1 MSLSKPEE
9 LLEHELSCP
18 ICLQLY
24 TDPVYLPCGHN
35 YCLACIRKA
44 TNICDGEKSLPQCP
58 ECREE
63 YDGTETLHRNFKL
76 CGIIEGYRAVAPADH
91 LKREPLEV
99 RCDHCLDTE
108 TLAIKTC
115 LKCEVSLC
123 ARHLQHHTER
133 ESFRSHALVEP
144 QTELGQRD
152 CVIHGR
158 LLEYF
163 CTSDMTSLCA
173 TCFIEGTHQNHDVL
187 AFEAADEE
195 MRRALESQSK
205 AVATRL
211 QLTETLLQ
219 RAAYDQ
225 GTSEAVGDKLMS
237 KAVALMNSMAGLVSR
252 YRDRMNLLL
261 EEERGHQRET
271 WQSGL
276 GLLEEQQQQLMEA
289 HQRTTDVLT
298 ETDKCLFI
306 HRFLLIEPQLREVVT
321 GTVARVPNKVP
332 LNTKRLQAS
341 LRTEDFRAEMAR
353 LLQSLHVLLNPLE
366 LTFNLNTA
374 HTSLLLSN
382 DLRTVKYSGTK
393 QAYADNPERFSAFPQ
408 VLCSQGFT
416 SGEHIWVV
424 EVGDQS
430 MWSVGLCYKSMPRRG
445 DHSRLGHNPVSWRL
459 QWKNKKLTACHASS
473 NVALAEMAIQ
483 PLRVEVALDYEGG
496 ALIFHSLKGR
506 REHLHTFRA
515 VFREPVYPAFSIHST
530 RAQSWI
536 TLQSGV

>member
-1 MSLSKPEE
+1 MMCTGSLLSRTE

-35 YCLACIRKA
+35 YCLACIQKA
-44 TNICDGEKSLPQCP
+44 TDVSGGEKSLPQCP

-63 YDGTETLHRNFKL
+63 YGGTETLQRNFKL

-91 LKREPLEV
+91 LKREPLKV
-99 RCDHCLDTE
+99 RCDHCLDIE
-108 TLAIKTC
+108 TL
-115 LKCEVSLC
+115 
-123 ARHLQHHTER
+123 
-133 ESFRSHALVEP
+133 
-144 QTELGQRD
+144 
-152 CVIHGR
+152 
-158 LLEYF
+158 
-163 CTSDMTSLCA
+163 
-173 TCFIEGTHQNHDVL
+173 
-187 AFEAADEE
+187 EE
-195 MRRALESQSK
+195 MRRVLEIQSK

-219 RAAYDQ
+219 RAAEDQ
-225 GTSEAVGDKLMS
+225 STSEAVGDKLLS
-237 KAVALMNSMAGLVSR
+237 KSVALMDSMADLVSR
-252 YRDRMNLLL
+252 YKDRMSLLL
-261 EEERGHQRET
+261 EKERSHRRES
-271 WQSGL
+271 WQNGL

-289 HQRTTDVLT
+289 HQRTTEVLT
-298 ETDKCLFI
+298 ETEKCLFI
-306 HRFLLIEPQLREVVT
+306 NRFLLIEPQLREVVT
-321 GTVARVPNKVP
+321 GTMARVPSEVP
-332 LNTKRLQAS
+332 LNPKRLQAS
-341 LRTEDFRAEMAR
+341 LRMEDFRAEMAR

-366 LTFNLNTA
+366 LTFNVSTA

-393 QAYADNPERFSAFPQ
+393 QAYADNPERFSTAPQ
-408 VLCSQGFT
+408 VLCSQGIT

-424 EVGDQS
+424 EMGDQS

-445 DHSRLGHNPVSWRL
+445 DHSRLGHNQVSWRL

-473 NVALAEMAIQ
+473 NVALAEMANQ

-496 ALIFHSLKGR
+496 TLIFHSTKDC

>member
-1 MSLSKPEE
+1 MPLSKPEK

-35 YCLACIRKA
+35 YCLACIQKA
-44 TNICDGEKSLPQCP
+44 TDVSGGEKSLPQCP

-63 YDGTETLHRNFKL
+63 YGGTETLQRNFKL
-76 CGIIEGYRAVAPADH
+76 CGIIEGYKAVAPADH
-91 LKREPLEV
+91 LKREPLKV
-99 RCDHCLDTE
+99 RCDHCLDLE

-133 ESFRSHALVEP
+133 ESFRTHDLVEP
-144 QTELGQRD
+144 QTELGQRG
-152 CVIHGR
+152 CAIHGR

-163 CTSDMTSLCA
+163 CASDMTSLCA
-173 TCFIEGTHQNHDVL
+173 NCFIEGTHQNHDVL
-187 AFEAADEE
+187 TFEAAEEE
-195 MRRALESQSK
+195 MRRALEIQSK
-205 AVATRL
+205 AVANRL

-219 RAAYDQ
+219 RAAEDQ
-225 GTSEAVGDKLMS
+225 GTSEAVGDKLLS
-237 KAVALMNSMAGLVSR
+237 KSVDLMDSMAGLVSR
-252 YRDRMNLLL
+252 YKDRMSLLL
-261 EEERGHQRET
+261 EKERGHQRES

-276 GLLEEQQQQLMEA
+276 GLLEEQKQQLMEA
-289 HQRTTDVLT
+289 HQRTTEALT
-298 ETDKCLFI
+298 ETEKCLFI
-306 HRFLLIEPQLREVVT
+306 NRFLLIEPQLREVMT

-332 LNTKRLQAS
+332 LNPKRLQAS
-341 LRTEDFRAEMAR
+341 LRMEDFRAEMAR

-366 LTFNLNTA
+366 LTFNLSTA

-382 DLRTVKYSGTK
+382 DLQTVKYSGTK
-393 QAYADNPERFSAFPQ
+393 QAYADNPERFSTAPQ

-445 DHSRLGHNPVSWRL
+445 DHSRLGHNPASWRL

-473 NVALAEMAIQ
+473 NVALAEMANQ

-496 ALIFHSLKGR
+496 TLIFHSTKDR

-515 VFREPVYPAFSIHST
+515 VFREAVYPAFSILST
-530 RAQSWI
+530 REQSWI